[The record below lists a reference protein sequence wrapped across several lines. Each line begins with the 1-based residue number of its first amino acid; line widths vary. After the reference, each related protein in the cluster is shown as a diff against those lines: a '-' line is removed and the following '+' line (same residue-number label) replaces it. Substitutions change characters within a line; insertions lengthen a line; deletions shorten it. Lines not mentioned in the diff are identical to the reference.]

1 MFTLY
6 FPVSKNNL
14 TNHIASKT
22 PGNNHK
28 INLKNVDVIG
38 WILKSKVSLGNT
50 QNSEPKSPSRN

>member
-14 TNHIASKT
+14 TNHITSKT

-28 INLKNVDVIG
+28 INLENLDVIG
-38 WILKSKVSLGNT
+38 RILKSKVSLGNT
-50 QNSEPKSPSRN
+50 